1 MKQNTHS
8 AAVATNR
15 KIQAAEDRHDHS
27 REARLKQKV
36 QQLRMGVYERIVFL
50 QEFLKHPR
58 QVASI
63 VPSSRFLERRI
74 VELAEIRSARTVVEL
89 GTGTGGTTRAILDAM
104 SPDAKLLSIEINPQL
119 CALLGRIRDRRLF
132 VHCGNAY
139 EFGDALSAYGLAA
152 PDAVVSGIP
161 FSTMNRATAQRV
173 LEVISSRLVA
183 GGRFLAYQVSNEV
196 NNISSPLMGPAR
208 VEVEFRNIPP
218 VRLYRWEKRGPA
230 GAGSAVNS
238 AW

>member
-1 MKQNTHS
+1 MKQNAHPAT
-8 AAVATNR
+8 VATDR
-15 KIQAAEDRHDHS
+15 KITESQDRIDHS
-27 REARLKQKV
+27 REAQLKQKV
-36 QQLRMGVYERIVFL
+36 QQLRMGILDRIVFL

-63 VPSSRFLERRI
+63 VPSSRFLERHI
-74 VELAEIRSARTVVEL
+74 VELADIRSARTIVEL
-89 GTGTGGTTRAILDAM
+89 GTGTAGTTRAILDAM
-104 SPDAKLLSIEINPQL
+104 SPDAKLLCIEINPQL

-139 EFGDALSAYGLAA
+139 ELRDVLSSYGLED
-152 PDAVVSGIP
+152 PEAVVSGIP
-161 FSTMNRATAQRV
+161 FSTMHRTTAQRV
-173 LEVISSRLVA
+173 LETISSALVP
-183 GGRFLAYQVSNEV
+183 GGRFVAYQVSSQV
-196 NNISSPLMGPAR
+196 DDLSSPLLGPAR

-230 GAGSAVNS
+230 VNN

>member
-1 MKQNTHS
+1 MKRNPRP
-8 AAVATNR
+8 AAAATER
-15 KIQAAEDRHDHS
+15 KLPAADDEFDHS
-27 REARLKQKV
+27 REAQLRQKV
-36 QQLRMGVYERIVFL
+36 EQLRMGILDRIVFL

-74 VELAEIRSARTVVEL
+74 VELADIRSARTVVEL

-104 SPDAKLLSIEINPQL
+104 APDAKLLSIEINPQL
-119 CALLGRIRDRRLF
+119 CALLGRIRDRRLY

-139 EFGDALSAYGLAA
+139 ELRNALASYGLAA

-161 FSTMNRATAQRV
+161 FSTMQRDTAQRV
-173 LEVISSRLVA
+173 LETISSALVP
-183 GGRFLAYQVSNEV
+183 GGRFLAYQVSSQV
-196 NNISSPLMGPAR
+196 DDLSSPLLGPAR

-230 GAGSAVNS
+230 VNS
-238 AW
+238 A